1 MRISDLQ
8 NKKLISEGWNDPQ
21 FTLMEQ
27 RIIQPWVSSVER
39 YVMEANLSQDQIK
52 NLFTSIEQ
60 GADAAGGNRTA
71 LGKAKDIAGL
81 PIEAVKW
88 IDNQINKLG
97 SLVQKAG
104 PVKNADAKFE
114 ELKKKIGEK
123 DSKVVQAVK
132 AVSDWA
138 KENPGKASV
147 AVGILT
153 AAAAI
158 AGGPL
163 GGAIAGFLA
172 RATKDV
178 LQGSKLSTAVGKSM
192 KTAAYGALAG
202 MAFNYISDTITDNI
216 ANATDADITAQ
227 WDSLDAAAK
236 ADALAG
242 VNAEYGGLVDQLNDA
257 QTIKWSGN
265 VNRFYFNYDVIMSP
279 EQLSQ
284 LDKFES
290 TLSGMKTFSPE
301 WTEVTAKMH
310 DFMQGVQADP
320 QQDSLKA
327 ALEALKAAQEVE
339 ADPRVIQQA
348 GLFDKV
354 DNLEAFIQTAE
365 EVNPKIAAAAQGAV
379 TAAEKAE
386 QNSQKASK
394 PEEKQEGEAPAESK
408 KYAGQKLSEGQV
420 YLLFKR
426 LETVNT
432 HMLENKLMFESVFDA
447 VVYYNRQ
454 TINEGPMDA
463 IKKGVGKLKQAGKN
477 LTTKVTADKL
487 MKAWN
492 KAGSPTDSDEVYNVI
507 KGLGVADDVIKGTYD
522 SMKIEVPKAT
532 DAPDADKDAGAAD
545 ADTNADAPTDS
556 TAGDAGSDTTD
567 TGAAD
572 ATAGGDE
579 PAATDDA
586 TGDTATSSDPTGT
599 GSATSAKDERYYLQ
613 KNTKDETKVDIID
626 KQTSKPI
633 KNGVALAP
641 EKAEPMSDQ
650 MNKEAGKFEPKTGER
665 YTMQPN
671 QQNPKTYDVVD
682 TQTDKPVERGA
693 ALQPGDAEEMRDE
706 LNSQSTTSTTTSTTQ
721 QDGATD
727 ANTASTS
734 GGEQPDAT
742 TDPQDGETPTAD
754 QNTPATADQNAPTD
768 ASPAPDNRGAGQG
781 QDTAAPGGPQTAPV
795 DINKLASD
803 LKKLSPEQIEDAKKL
818 LAA

>member
-88 IDNQINKLG
+88 IDSKINELG
-97 SLVQKAG
+97 KLVQNAG
-104 PVKNADAKFE
+104 PVKNADAKFD

-123 DSKVVQAVK
+123 DSAVVKAVK

-153 AAAAI
+153 AAAAV

-178 LQGSKLSTAVGKSM
+178 LQGSKLSTAVGKSI

-242 VNAEYGGLVDQLNDA
+242 VKAEYGGLVDQLNDA

-265 VNRFYFNYDVIMSP
+265 VNRFYFNYDVIMTP

-354 DNLEAFIQTAE
+354 DNLEAFMQAAE

-408 KYAGQKLSEGQV
+408 KYAGQKLSEGQI

-454 TINEGPMDA
+454 TINEGPLDA

-487 MKAWN
+487 MKAWQ
-492 KAGSPTDSDEVYNVI
+492 KAGSPEDSDEIYNVI
-507 KGLGVADDVIKGTYD
+507 KGMGVADDVIKGTYD

-532 DAPDADKDAGAAD
+532 DAPDADADQTATDAE
-545 ADTNADAPTDS
+545 TNTDAPTDS
-556 TAGDAGSDTTD
+556 TAGDGGSDTTD

-572 ATAGGDE
+572 TNAGGDE
-579 PAATDDA
+579 PAPTDDTTTA
-586 TGDTATSSDPTGT
+586 DPNDLGATSG
-599 GSATSAKDERYYLQ
+599 KEERYYLQ
-613 KNTKDETKVDIID
+613 KNKQDDTKVDIID
-626 KQTSKPI
+626 KQSNKPI
-633 KNGVALAP
+633 KNGVALEP
-641 EKAEPMSDQ
+641 EKAEPMSDK
-650 MNKEAGKFEPKTGER
+650 MNKEAGKFEKPTGEK
-665 YTMQPN
+665 YDIKPN
-671 QQNPKTYDVVD
+671 AQNPKLYDVVD
-682 TQTDKPVERGA
+682 TETNQPVDNAVG
-693 ALQPGDAEEMRDE
+693 LNPGSAEEKRDE
-706 LNSQSTTSTTTSTTQ
+706 LNAQSTTDTTTAK
-721 QDGATD
+721 DGATD
-727 ANTASTS
+727 ADTAST
-734 GGEQPDAT
+734 GGDQGTDDT
-742 TDPQDGETPTAD
+742 TTPQDGETPAQD
-754 QNTPATADQNAPTD
+754 ATGGENPPSDI
-768 ASPAPDNRGAGQG
+768 RGSGQG
-781 QDTAAPGGPQTAPV
+781 QDTAAPQKDPAPV
-795 DINKLASD
+795 DINALASE